1 MTSLLKLF
9 SLETLINFLVAALSD
24 LVRDPHSAR
33 ARRVRLIVK
42 ALGAACDVFLARV
55 PE

>member
-1 MTSLLKLF
+1 MSALLKLF
-9 SLETLINFLVAALSD
+9 SLETLIKFLVAALSD
-24 LVRDPHSAR
+24 LVKNPHSER
-33 ARRVRLIVK
+33 ARRLRLIVK